1 MSPGVLTSREIILQT
16 DYFWLSGRA
25 EGVRLT
31 ETFEDGT
38 PQTPEITAIFSPS
51 LSGRSSTYTSTILVL
66 KDDLFLMQH
75 ARMFEIFISSENT
88 LVTPPPPL
96 FESVNGTMQ
105 FVPQPEIELLV
116 LEHQSVSKTLLD
128 LYLIGPLVLVQLQQ
142 DYIEDDVDAKP
153 SNISTDIYVVFKNV
167 SRVVSRILLLYVNT
181 KNPVQ

>member
-31 ETFEDGT
+31 ETFEDGA
-38 PQTPEITAIFSPS
+38 PQTPEITALFSPS
-51 LSGRSSTYTSTILVL
+51 LGGRSSMYTSTILVL

-75 ARMFEIFISSENT
+75 ARMFEIFISSEST
-88 LVTPPPPL
+88 LVTPPL

-142 DYIEDDVDAKP
+142 DYIEEDHDAKP

-181 KNPVQ
+181 IAHT